1 MFPNLEVRHLHAV
14 IVLAE
19 ELNFTRAADRLHITQ
34 PALSKQITDLEA
46 EHRFHLFTRDTRRVV
61 ELTDAGRAFVEEAR
75 SALFHTERAV
85 HLAHAA
91 HHGSDSVLTI
101 GHSPFANHD
110 WISAMLAIRLPLYPR
125 LGIRLT
131 TQFAMESVRSV
142 LVGEVNL
149 ALVTAPPQH
158 SQITAV
164 PFAPAQLYAALPETH
179 PAAHNERLVL
189 KDLAKDKWILFPK
202 RVHPLLYEAVTFT
215 RMTEINL
222 RPFLRPQL
230 DILFVALNPPTQSN
244 DHGHYFSGGG
254 SRLFHLLF
262 LSGLITMDLPKATAD
277 QTVFGSTSVNRNGC
291 AFGVVDLVD
300 DLVQTN
306 SGKVRPTRQH
316 LDRLIASIRE
326 LSPRFV
332 CVIHS
337 KVRDALNKHPD
348 SVHQL
353 DYGICGPLLSHSKSV
368 FVLNYFPNGNSVP
381 DKRKL
386 KIFRALRDEL

>member
-91 HHGSDSVLTI
+91 HNGSNSVLTI

-110 WISAMLAIRLPLYPR
+110 WISEILAIRLPLYPR
-125 LGIRLT
+125 LAIRLM

-149 ALVTAPPQH
+149 ALVMAPPQH

-179 PAAHNERLVL
+179 PAAHKERLVL
-189 KDLAKDKWILFPK
+189 QNLAKDKWILFPK
-202 RVHPLLYEAVTFT
+202 QVHPLLYEAVMDTA
-215 RMTEINL
+215 RRESIALKHAHNVIA
-222 RPFLRPQL
+222 PQE
-230 DILFVALNPPTQSN
+230 A
-244 DHGHYFSGGG
+244 
-254 SRLFHLLF
+254 
-262 LSGLITMDLPKATAD
+262 
-277 QTVFGSTSVNRNGC
+277 
-291 AFGVVDLVD
+291 VDLVSNHMGVAILTQPMPRGVHAD
-300 DLVQTN
+300 GVVVKPLSDTSLCFQTCVIMRAENDSRLVN
-306 SGKVRPTRQH
+306 EFVRMFLRKYAQQRMPPKQVK
-316 LDRLIASIRE
+316 SSQ
-326 LSPRFV
+326 SPR
-332 CVIHS
+332 
-337 KVRDALNKHPD
+337 
-348 SVHQL
+348 
-353 DYGICGPLLSHSKSV
+353 
-368 FVLNYFPNGNSVP
+368 VLGW
-381 DKRKL
+381 KRANAPS
-386 KIFRALRDEL
+386 RP